1 MYEHKKLE
9 FEKNLKAMKDKQ
21 KQNELSNSIS
31 AQESIIQSK
40 KNMLNKA
47 QEAKLEHYKNSLINE
62 YYKNTEKEKK
72 EIMASFQNEVSV
84 VKENYEQMR
93 QFYEQQKLIFQA
105 EQSVMNASSFIE
117 KMKNIIDNKSS
128 VFKNLLE
135 QNYFILKKKI
145 KECENIKELDSFSNK
160 DAILNKISELLNMVF
175 YANIYE
181 TLYNDL
187 NSEKETLQ
195 TYLEDLI
202 KKCERI
208 ISTFNSDKKI
218 QLGMYLCNPNLN

>member
-1 MYEHKKLE
+1 
-9 FEKNLKAMKDKQ
+9 
-21 KQNELSNSIS
+21 
-31 AQESIIQSK
+31 
-40 KNMLNKA
+40 MLNKA

-72 EIMASFQNEVSV
+72 EIMANFESEVSV
-84 VKENYEQMR
+84 VKENFEQMK

-105 EQSVMNASSFIE
+105 EQSVVTASSFVE
-117 KMKNIIDNKSS
+117 KMKSIIENKSS

-160 DAILNKISELLNMVF
+160 DVILNKISELLNMVF

-181 TLYNDL
+181 TLYNDI

-195 TYLEDLI
+195 QYLEDLI
-202 KKCERI
+202 RKCEKI

>member
-1 MYEHKKLE
+1 
-9 FEKNLKAMKDKQ
+9 
-21 KQNELSNSIS
+21 
-31 AQESIIQSK
+31 
-40 KNMLNKA
+40 MLNKA

-72 EIMASFQNEVSV
+72 EIMANFESEVSV
-84 VKENYEQMR
+84 VKENFEQMK

-105 EQSVMNASSFIE
+105 EQSVVTASSFVE
-117 KMKNIIDNKSS
+117 KMKSIIENKSS

-160 DAILNKISELLNMVF
+160 DVILNKISELLNMVF

-181 TLYNDL
+181 TLYNDI

-195 TYLEDLI
+195 QYLEDLI
-202 KKCERI
+202 LKCEKI

-218 QLGMYLCNPNLN
+218 QLGMYLCNPNLK